1 MRAVG
6 KQLLGVV
13 FKSNLGGRTG
23 ENQFGEKY
31 ADGEYTGE
39 FKPTES
45 GYSFNTDYKFMGGCL
60 TTTAG
65 VLKLVGGKYRVE
77 FETEGTVIPSYP
89 KGRGHFT
96 YLEIETDE
104 QGVKAVLAW
113 THKHMG
119 RWEEGRYINT
129 EEEEPSGCDWE
140 KVVDRGRWEKVSIVQ
155 AQMLAIMQKESA
167 MMGYTYGPYDL
178 IPTIPAEFRESSR
191 GRSLEVHV
199 ALCLCVCFSLALSLY
214 CLSVCLSLSLSLSL
228 VHRG

>member
-23 ENQFGEKY
+23 ENNYGEKY

-45 GYSFNTDYKFMGGCL
+45 GYSFNTDYKFYGGCL

-65 VLKLVGGKYRVE
+65 VLKLVDGKYRIE
-77 FETEGTVIPSYP
+77 FGEGEEVD
-89 KGRGHFT
+89 RM
-96 YLEIETDE
+96 YLEIKTDE
-104 QGVKAVLAW
+104 QKVQAVLGW
-113 THKHMG
+113 TYKPLTSHRESHGMTK
-119 RWEEGRYINT
+119 
-129 EEEEPSGCDWE
+129 PSREQDL
-140 KVVDRGRWEKVSIVQ
+140 GRWEKVSIVR
-155 AQMLAIMQKESA
+155 AQMLVIMQKESA